1 VRGAQRWFAQC
12 GFEATSVTWLFPGQ
26 TVRADAPCLDC
37 GDPVTVEMQGGRI
50 VWVDHPQRLRA
61 VVALT
66 SDVAALLHNELLL
79 RVWAIPSYLIS
90 ARAYQT
96 YLQLSAPFQRA
107 GSTLFVLRKDFE
119 EGFWRQF
126 LATLNRFPGFAL
138 VRNARLTGIRLTEAR
153 DRVDE
158 ILVRHAGESA
168 PRREKVRSLIV
179 SIPPNR
185 LLDVV
190 RDADSVALRPARGPG
205 RGADSPGE
213 VRSAADRGGP
223 APSRAMGAPCRQ
235 ALPPGKDDLLTAAR
249 IRRQRPVASAAP
261 AEAPTIEGQAWTRGV
276 EGGTMSTA
284 HSKRFAESSITTK
297 PVTLKSGAVV
307 PIPLLLRGHRRD
319 LG

>member
-26 TVRADAPCLDC
+26 TVRADALCLDC
-37 GDPVTVEMQGGRI
+37 GDPVTVEMQDGRI

-61 VVALT
+61 VVALHLGRGGPPAQR
-66 SDVAALLHNELLL
+66 VAPARLGDPELPY
-79 RVWAIPSYLIS
+79 IG
-90 ARAYQT
+90 T
-96 YLQLSAPFQRA
+96 
-107 GSTLFVLRKDFE
+107 
-119 EGFWRQF
+119 
-126 LATLNRFPGFAL
+126 FPGFAL

-190 RDADSVALRPARGPG
+190 RDADSVALRTARGPG

-249 IRRQRPVASAAP
+249 IRRQRRVASAAP

-307 PIPLLLRGHRRD
+307 PIPLLLRGHRGD